1 MNSSPASFSFT
12 ALALKVVGVVMI
24 LSSLLDYILMTIPFN
39 PGLREWQ
46 IGLATQFVDRGVI
59 PLVGIVFVLLG
70 YRVDNSGVSPK
81 SLVTDLRFW
90 ALLFSSLL
98 GLIYLLIVP
107 LHFNNVYAQSDQALK
122 QINEKTTQAEAQLA
136 AQTKQV
142 DGLIKNPQQL
152 AELDKAIASGQ
163 VQGEQ
168 LARLQ
173 TLKQQLDTFKK
184 DPKALSTQVETAK
197 QQIAKGKQEAE
208 SRTKTEALK
217 LSLRT
222 GMSSLFL
229 ALAFI
234 VVGWTGLRSLIS
246 SQDSG

>member
-1 MNSSPASFSFT
+1 MNSSPASFSST
-12 ALALKVVGVVMI
+12 ALALKVVGVVMM
-24 LSSLLDYILMTIPFN
+24 LSSLLDYILMTIPFT
-39 PGLREWQ
+39 PGERGWQ

-70 YRVDNSGVSPK
+70 YRVDNSGASPK
-81 SLVTDLRFW
+81 SLVGDLRFW
-90 ALLFSSLL
+90 ALLLSSLL
-98 GLIYLLIVP
+98 GLIYLLVVP
-107 LHFNNVYAQSDQALK
+107 IHFNNVYAQSNEALK
-122 QINEKTTQAEAQLA
+122 QINDKTTQAETQLK
-136 AQTKQV
+136 AQTTQV
-142 DGLIKNPQQL
+142 NELIKNPQRL

-184 DPKALSTQVETAK
+184 DPKALDTQVKTATE
-197 QQIAKGKQEAE
+197 QIAKGKTEAE

-222 GMSSLFL
+222 GLSSLFL

-234 VVGWTGLRSLIS
+234 VMGWTGLRNLIS
-246 SQDSG
+246 SQDSR

>member
-1 MNSSPASFSFT
+1 MNTSPASFSFT
-12 ALALKVVGVVMI
+12 ALALKIVGVVMI

-39 PGLREWQ
+39 PGVREWQ
-46 IGLATQFVDRGVI
+46 IALATQFVDRGVI

-70 YRVDNSGVSPK
+70 YLLDNERSAPK
-81 SLVTDLRFW
+81 SLVGDLRFW
-90 ALLFSSLL
+90 ALLLSSVL
-98 GLIYLLIVP
+98 GFIYLILGPWHVY
-107 LHFNNVYAQSDQALK
+107 NVSAQTNQALE
-122 QINEKTTQAEAQLA
+122 QINQKATQAETQLE

-142 DGLIKNPQQL
+142 DELIKNPQRL

-168 LARLQ
+168 LGRLQ
-173 TLKQQLDTFKK
+173 ALKQQLDTFKK
-184 DPKALSTQVETAK
+184 DPKALTTQVDTAK
-197 QQIAKGKQEAE
+197 QQINKGKEDAQ

-229 ALAFI
+229 AIAFI
-234 VVGWTGLRSLIS
+234 ATGWTGLRGLITRN
-246 SQDSG
+246 

>member
-1 MNSSPASFSFT
+1 MNSSPASSSFT

-24 LSSLLDYILMTIPFN
+24 VSALLDYILMTIPFT
-39 PGLREWQ
+39 PGVREWQ
-46 IGLATQFVDRGVI
+46 IGITTQFVDRGVI
-59 PLVGIVFVLLG
+59 PLVGVAFVLLG
-70 YRVDNSGVSPK
+70 YRIDNSGASPK
-81 SLVTDLRFW
+81 SLVGDLRFW

-98 GLIYLLIVP
+98 GLIYLLLVP

-122 QINEKTTQAEAQLA
+122 QINDKTTQAQTQLE

-142 DGLIKNPQQL
+142 DELIKNPQRL

-184 DPKALSTQVETAK
+184 DPKALTTQVDTAK
-197 QQIAKGKQEAE
+197 QQIAKGKEEAE
-208 SRTKTEALK
+208 SRAKTEALK

-222 GMSSLFL
+222 GLSSLFL
-229 ALAFI
+229 AIGFI
-234 VVGWTGLRSLIS
+234 VMGWTGLRSLIS
-246 SQDSG
+246 SQDSQ